1 MKQSSPGVDF
11 DNLQTLLG
19 YHLRRAQVA
28 VFKNFSSAV
37 GEVDITPGLFGALT
51 IIGANEGLSQNML
64 AGALALDRSTLVS
77 VIDKLEARKLVTRK
91 KSSEDRRRHALFLTP
106 RGGEMLAR
114 SKEKVAE
121 HEVDIAKNLSA
132 EEREKLI
139 DLLRRIYL

>member
-1 MKQSSPGVDF
+1 VKQTSPGVDF
-11 DNLQTLLG
+11 DNLHTLLG

-37 GEVDITPGLFGALT
+37 GAVDITPGLFGALT

-91 KSSEDRRRHALFLTP
+91 KSAEDRRRHALFLTP
-106 RGGEMLAR
+106 KGREMLAK

-132 EEREKLI
+132 DERDQLI
-139 DLLRRIYL
+139 ELLRRIYK